1 MACTTVQT
9 FCASCQIVK
18 EHPIFNSSKGFKF
31 SKTATAKTKASPLF
45 INEAVD
51 ALKKISEYGA
61 EGTKNP
67 SESELNTLKK
77 VQSKEKITTNSYN
90 LLLSVLKIKNKNV
103 ASKDKLLGSY
113 FSNLENYI
121 NNYKLNDDRC
131 STCNAT
137 CQSGQSCHQGC
148 GDTCENSCQ
157 TNCEGGICGCLVG
170 CQGTCEYLNQSGC
183 GSCQGGSSNCNS
195 GCQGSESCAGCQL
208 GTE

>member
-31 SKTATAKTKASPLF
+31 SKTATAKTKASTLF
-45 INEAVD
+45 INEAID
-51 ALKKISEYGA
+51 ALEKISEYGT

-67 SESELNTLKK
+67 TSEELNSLQE
-77 VQSKEKITTNSYN
+77 VQSKEKTKANSYN

-103 ASKDKLLGSY
+103 SPKDRLLGSY
-113 FSNLENYI
+113 FSDLENYI

-131 STCNAT
+131 STCNAA
-137 CQSGQSCHQGC
+137 CQSGQSCSQGC

-157 TNCEGGICGCLVG
+157 TNCEGGICGCLQR
-170 CQGTCEYLNQSGC
+170 CEGTCEYSSQC
-183 GSCQGGSSNCNS
+183 GTPCQASCQDCV
-195 GCQGSESCAGCQL
+195 AVM
-208 GTE
+208 